1 MCASYIVI
9 LAIFL
14 LPDPHGNPP
23 FSISRDYILDLH
35 LLYLLGLFSVIFSFA
50 SDGLGHRRFI
60 PRLELPPQSP
70 PLRRKFLSRSARTI
84 NSISRPAYPRRTQ
97 PLYPLSVRPR
107 KMPARPR
114 GAQCGCARY
123 RFVLSA
129 WHPTFVHFQRFYPGS
144 FIVHFG
150 DIFVAIIPLRHLVI
164 PSFRHDV
171 FIKKSIFYTFFV
183 QKLNF
188 LCLKICISQNI
199 FVPLHPN

>member
-1 MCASYIVI
+1 MLFLFSVYARTFMCASYIVI

-107 KMPARPR
+107 KMPPRPR
-114 GAQCGCARY
+114 GLNAGVADAARM
-123 RFVLSA
+123 S
-129 WHPTFVHFQRFYPGS
+129 
-144 FIVHFG
+144 
-150 DIFVAIIPLRHLVI
+150 IPADYIRMASHLR
-164 PSFRHDV
+164 
-171 FIKKSIFYTFFV
+171 
-183 QKLNF
+183 
-188 LCLKICISQNI
+188 
-199 FVPLHPN
+199 